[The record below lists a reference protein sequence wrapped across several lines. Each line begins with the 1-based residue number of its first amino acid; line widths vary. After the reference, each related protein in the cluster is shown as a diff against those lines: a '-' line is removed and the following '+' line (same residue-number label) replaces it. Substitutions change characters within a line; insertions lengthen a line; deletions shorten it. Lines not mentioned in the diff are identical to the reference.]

1 MVSMSNNAFYQSVR
15 LTTSRLHKRLSRMM
29 QSMNDKFDA
38 WQRSSSVIFIA
49 VGDALSMS
57 FRVLEENAEPSFLRA
72 TKISSIVL
80 NLKHS
85 LIVFCIILS
94 FETSIVQDK
103 LSMGHLSVNKLIA
116 AFISFK
122 FGDLK

>member
-1 MVSMSNNAFYQSVR
+1 MSPNQSVR
-15 LTTSRLHKRLSRMM
+15 LTTSRLHKRLSRTM
-29 QSMNDKFDA
+29 QSMNDNFDA

-57 FRVLEENAEPSFLRA
+57 FRVFKENAESSFSRA

-80 NLKHS
+80 YLKHS
-85 LIVFCIILS
+85 LMIVCITLS
-94 FETSIVQDK
+94 FDTSIVQDR
-103 LSMGHLSVNKLIA
+103 LLMGHLSVNKLIA

-122 FGDLK
+122 LGDLR